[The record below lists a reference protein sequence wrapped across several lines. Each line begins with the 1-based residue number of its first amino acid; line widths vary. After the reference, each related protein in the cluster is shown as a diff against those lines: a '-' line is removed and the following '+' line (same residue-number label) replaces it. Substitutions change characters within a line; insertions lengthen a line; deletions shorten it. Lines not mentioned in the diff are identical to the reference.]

1 MSFGDAALLID
12 NLSCFSISVGTQ
24 ECTHTCCPVWVGLR
38 CCTLPFRLC
47 STILRQYEGVM
58 RVHNF
63 MGNSG
68 GGIAVP
74 AAGGSGRS
82 GKKNKQTADA
92 RESDRIL
99 ADALQEIT
107 VKASLADGEGGCV
120 TSEMLPGGWECF
132 TEGQRED
139 DRFRREIFAVDAT
152 PLEPGSTDTVGT
164 CSDDWIQ
171 VRVVGSSFVLHQ
183 IRKMIGAALYCL
195 WGQDFLP
202 RQAFNIALQGVL
214 LPVSGLLPSALVV
227 LFAFQAS
234 MPIHAQVFSRSARPW
249 FPVSFSCWK
258 RHRGGLDRQVVAM
271 ALRPVRRGQAKKM
284 MLRELPLVGQRSA
297 CRTVS

>member
-1 MSFGDAALLID
+1 
-12 NLSCFSISVGTQ
+12 
-24 ECTHTCCPVWVGLR
+24 
-38 CCTLPFRLC
+38 
-47 STILRQYEGVM
+47 M

-74 AAGGSGRS
+74 AAGGSGRG

-92 RESDRIL
+92 RESDQIM
-99 ADALQEIT
+99 AEALQEI
-107 VKASLADGEGGCV
+107 VAKASSADGS
-120 TSEMLPGGWECF
+120 TLPGGWQCF

-152 PLEPGSTDTVGT
+152 PLEPGSKDIAGT

-202 RQAFNIALQGVL
+202 TQAFDIALQGAVP
-214 LPVSGLLPSALVV
+214 PVSGLEH
-227 LFAFQAS
+227 AF
-234 MPIHAQVFSRSARPW
+234 
-249 FPVSFSCWK
+249 
-258 RHRGGLDRQVVAM
+258 
-271 ALRPVRRGQAKKM
+271 
-284 MLRELPLVGQRSA
+284 
-297 CRTVS
+297 